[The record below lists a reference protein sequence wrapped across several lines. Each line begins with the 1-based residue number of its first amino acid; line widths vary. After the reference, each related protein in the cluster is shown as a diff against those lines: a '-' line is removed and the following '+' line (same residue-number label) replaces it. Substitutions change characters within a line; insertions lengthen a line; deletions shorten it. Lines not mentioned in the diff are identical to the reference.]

1 MKKSGSQIG
10 VCETNNVE
18 GIDAVGLSGTRCDP
32 RCREQK
38 AEVPSGSDD
47 SSSFTQKEPLEGWGR
62 RKQKTE
68 VPLEPED
75 SSSFTTK
82 HQSSPARKHQ
92 RVGEFR
98 GPSGSEHT
106 NVPFLTNL
114 IPGHMAAKEVSDG
127 VLSFVPEAKWIDAR
141 TLRYFT
147 ILPKPY
153 VDMTIEELG
162 CLQYRKA
169 VVETIC
175 IRSDRFH
182 YTDFKGFGRING
194 ELFLARK
201 TNVKVVEY
209 VVELA
214 VLRSCQHRNIVAL
227 LDVPKPPPGEL
238 LSIEWPGDTLQT
250 ICERNHVLYLAAP
263 RLVKNYMFQLLQGVS
278 FLHSRG
284 VVSRNLKPGNIF
296 VNSDGIVK
304 ISDFLNASVQPLKPA
319 KARRG
324 TLTYMPP
331 EVLLGGTQ
339 SSFSYDVWSI
349 GAIFS
354 YIARG
359 SALSSVQRTL
369 FLAPGCSTSQIG
381 VLHMIF
387 RVLGTPSEV
396 TWPGVT
402 RLPHYSIL
410 FPSLP
415 RSINETWYPSLG
427 KEGFLL
433 LNRLL
438 TYAPGERIS
447 CDDALLHPYFHD
459 VELAVKAPYP
469 RQKESTTTAR
479 GKWVDIDDV
488 QSYEL
493 KTISKVHGFF
503 RASEEWM
510 DRPKTKYIN
519 IYQEDINPRVRAIL
533 VDWLVEVMDE
543 YSLRLET
550 LFAAVNYFDRCLGI
564 VQVTRHKIQA
574 LGCACM
580 LVASKLIEKKH
591 PPVKEFVYISDNLYT
606 EDQISRM
613 ESQVLEALQFD
624 LICVTPISFLP
635 RYVNAANADF
645 FDHSIC
651 SHLQQLSSYLCV
663 LGLQEHSLIR
673 FRPSKIAA
681 ASIALA
687 RRTLGMS
694 PVWHS
699 TLEYYS
705 SYTIDDLATCEWA
718 LHACHCKSLTFTLQA
733 ARTLYR
739 TDAHDK
745 VSNIA
750 PLSAEAL
757 EQSIERGRG
766 DSIPPW
772 DSWASVEEV
781 RRVTGLEQFD
791 VGYVIKTFALA
802 AKKDGALDRNA
813 FVGCFKSLLDQI
825 GGYENEEED
834 SARWDVVMTR
844 LFDLFD
850 NDGNGAVDFS
860 ELVCGLTVLSGGSGD
875 DKTRAAFSQFDHNGE
890 GVITL
895 EEMQR
900 YLCSVFK
907 VMYETQPGKRDEM
920 GISAEELAAVTAEQ
934 AFEDAD
940 LNHEGRLS
948 LEEFQKWATSGD
960 GSRQAAC
967 STVTAQQVFEGAD
980 LNQKGPNQDGG
991 HPESTMAT
999 SRAQPR
1005 SSRLQPRSHRPI
1017 KGRRYVCVG
1026 RKKRQNQ
1033 LSHTEPPAPRSNSL
1047 AGAASP

>member
-1 MKKSGSQIG
+1 MRGADGGCIGDMKSGSQIG

-38 AEVPSGSDD
+38 AEVQSGSDD

-62 RKQKTE
+62 RKQKTQ

-75 SSSFTTK
+75 SSSFTAK
-82 HQSSPARKHQ
+82 HHSSPARKHQ

-250 ICERNHVLYLAAP
+250 ICERNHALYLAAP

-459 VELAVKAPYP
+459 VELALKAPYP

-519 IYQEDINPRVRAIL
+519 IYQEDISPGVRAFL

-564 VQVTRHKIQA
+564 FQVTRHKIQA

-635 RYVNAANADF
+635 RY
-645 FDHSIC
+645 
-651 SHLQQLSSYLCV
+651 
-663 LGLQEHSLIR
+663 
-673 FRPSKIAA
+673 
-681 ASIALA
+681 
-687 RRTLGMS
+687 
-694 PVWHS
+694 
-699 TLEYYS
+699 
-705 SYTIDDLATCEWA
+705 
-718 LHACHCKSLTFTLQA
+718 A
-733 ARTLYR
+733 ARTVYR

-772 DSWASVEEV
+772 DSWVSVEEV
-781 RRVTGLEQFD
+781 RRVTRLEQFD
-791 VGYVIKTFALA
+791 VGDVIKKFALA

-825 GGYENEEED
+825 GGHENEEED

-875 DKTRAAFSQFDHNGE
+875 DKARAAFSQFDHNGE

-895 EEMQR
+895 EKMQR

-920 GISAEELAAVTAEQ
+920 GVSAEELAAVTAEQ

-980 LNQKGPNQDGG
+980 VNQKGPNQDGD
-991 HPESTMAT
+991 HPESTMET

-1017 KGRRYVCVG
+1017 KGRRYVCVD